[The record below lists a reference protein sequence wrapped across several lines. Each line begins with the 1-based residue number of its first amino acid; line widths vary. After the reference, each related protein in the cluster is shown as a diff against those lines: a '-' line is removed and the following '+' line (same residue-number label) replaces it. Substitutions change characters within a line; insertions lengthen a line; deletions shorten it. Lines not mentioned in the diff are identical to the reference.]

1 MWPRRVRLLWHALV
15 VGTSERVVDDDGVV
29 RIGSVLFALIRPTDG
44 HDRAFN
50 HWYERDHFYTT
61 AAAAPGVFSAARF
74 IEPAQR
80 LHLALYFVLPG
91 FDEAREAFAVDQMVA
106 AREDDRLFTE
116 REHLHTWTY
125 SVESASAGPGG
136 VPPALVLD
144 RRYASVA
151 VGWADADAP
160 RPDADVVLVLR
171 TAAPVMPSAW
181 DEGIDPTQRRMVVA
195 FGDALDGDP
204 FADLAG
210 YHWSARFEPAV
221 VGTDTHV
228 PD

>member
-1 MWPRRVRLLWHALV
+1 M

-29 RIGSVLFALIRPTDG
+29 RLGSVLFALIRPSEG

-74 IEPAQR
+74 IEPRER

-91 FDEAREAFAVDQMVA
+91 FDAAREAFAVDQMVA
-106 AREDDRLFTE
+106 ATEEDRLFAE

-125 SVESASAGPGG
+125 TVESTLVGGAG
-136 VPPALVLD
+136 VAPALVLD

-151 VGWADADAP
+151 LGWGDVDAP

-171 TAAPVMPSAW
+171 ANAPVMPSSW
-181 DEGIDPTQRRMVVA
+181 DEGVDPTTRRMVVA
-195 FGDALDGDP
+195 FGDALAVDP

-210 YHWSARFEPAV
+210 YHWSSRFEPAV